1 MRIFLLIVLLLILAS
16 CSTGSRV
23 IINKSVFEVELAS
36 TPESRALGLMYRE
49 SLEKNNG
56 MLFIFDDENERG
68 FWMKNTKI
76 PLGMVFISKDKKVVN
91 VITAQPC
98 LQDSCATYPS
108 NGPSQ
113 YVLEVNAG
121 EAENIKV
128 GDSVSI
134 RLGNWGK

>member
-1 MRIFLLIVLLLILAS
+1 MKQAAALIAIILFLMIS
-16 CSTGSRV
+16 GCTTSSTVS
-23 IINKSVFEVELAS
+23 INGNTFQVEVADN
-36 TPESRALGLMYRE
+36 PESLALGLMYRE

-76 PLGMVFISKDKKVVN
+76 PLDMVFIDKNKKIVN
-91 VITAQPC
+91 IITAKPC
-98 LQDSCATYPS
+98 LQDPCATYPS

-121 EAENIKV
+121 EAENINV

-134 RLGNWGK
+134 RLRN